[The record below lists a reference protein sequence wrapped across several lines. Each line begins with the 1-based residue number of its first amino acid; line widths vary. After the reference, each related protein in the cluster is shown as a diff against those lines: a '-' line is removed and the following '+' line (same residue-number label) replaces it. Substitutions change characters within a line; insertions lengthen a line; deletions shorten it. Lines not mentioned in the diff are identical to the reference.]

1 MSTDAN
7 DTQASPTGDGS
18 ADNAPK
24 GTGGA
29 LALMLPPDQGVWNE
43 ARKLAADK
51 SIRVEDLATC
61 CIQDPV
67 IVLDLLRTSNAMFFA
82 GGKSNIT
89 SVKTAIVRLGSDV
102 VIETLEKMSER
113 PALEEEEV
121 SFWFE
126 HHRSRCRR
134 TAIVARILSEALART
149 LTDDCQAAGLL
160 LSIGDMLAVA
170 HFGTKYVELAEQ
182 LSKSGLNYRLAQDY
196 RFDVERMGVS
206 YLRKYGIPEAL
217 LFAIERDGRARSQER
232 VLIKPLSWASQELV
246 EAFDSNRWEKFAPG
260 KTLSSKSSL
269 RMLQIPDNQYLKI
282 YERCSEYL
290 FAARLLEERKKH
302 GASLNVAATVSH
314 EEVGVE
320 ISAPETEEVADS
332 LQDDIQNLLRGS
344 PAEEEVIEDAVEAP
358 ALAAKPRAIS
368 TLASVGKESEN
379 TGDDFAISKTPSAKA
394 RPAREAPDRPKE
406 AAPELLTDAGKEIM
420 QSMSGLLDG
429 AKSGEELLTQLLD
442 MLVKSGKFEKS
453 ALIVVSKDRKKAK
466 VVAARGPNIGNGQ
479 TIIIDDPLS
488 PLASC
493 FSKVKSWGSKQSKES
508 PWGSKAFAVA
518 PIDAAHDTPVALYAD
533 CGTDGAIT
541 FEARRIF
548 RTVVQALN
556 QRLPEIPG
564 GIPIEI

>member
-1 MSTDAN
+1 MSTDSQDISGAN
-7 DTQASPTGDGS
+7 PTDVSPDG
-18 ADNAPK
+18 APK

-29 LALMLPPDQGVWNE
+29 LSLMLPPDQAVWNE

-51 SIRVEDLATC
+51 TIRVEDLATC

-89 SVKTAIVRLGSDV
+89 SIKTAIVRLGSDV
-102 VIETLEKMSER
+102 VIDTLEKMSER
-113 PALEEEEV
+113 PQIEEEEV

-126 HHRSRCRR
+126 LHRSRCRR
-134 TAIVARILSEALART
+134 TAIVSRILSEALART
-149 LTDDCQAAGLL
+149 LTDDCQAAALL

-170 HFGTKYVELAEQ
+170 HFGQKYVELAEE

-196 RFDVERMGVS
+196 RFDVEKMGVS

-232 VLIKPLSWASQELV
+232 VLIKPIIWASIELV

-290 FAARLLEERKKH
+290 FAARLQEERKKH
-302 GASLNVAATVSH
+302 GTTAVQAVTSAEPVAVADDS
-314 EEVGVE
+314 
-320 ISAPETEEVADS
+320 SSETDS
-332 LQDDIQNLLRGS
+332 LQDDIQNLLKGGS
-344 PAEEEVIEDAVEAP
+344 VAEVASAEEAFDQVEPPSAPAAQPSMRAVEESAP
-358 ALAAKPRAIS
+358 
-368 TLASVGKESEN
+368 
-379 TGDDFAISKTPSAKA
+379 GDDFAITKSPGPAAK
-394 RPAREAPDRPKE
+394 PARATSSRPKDPQPE
-406 AAPELLTDAGKEIM
+406 PLTSAAKEIM
-420 QSMSGLLDG
+420 QSMSGLMEE

-453 ALIVVSKDRKKAK
+453 ALIVISKDRKKAK

-479 TIIIDDPLS
+479 TLIIDDPLS

-493 FSKVKSWGSKQSKES
+493 FSKVKSWGSRESKES

-518 PIDAAHDTPVALYAD
+518 PIDAAHETPVALYAD

>member
-1 MSTDAN
+1 MSTDSQDISGAN
-7 DTQASPTGDGS
+7 PADGA
-18 ADNAPK
+18 ADGAPK

-29 LALMLPPDQGVWNE
+29 LSLMLPPDQAVWNE

-89 SVKTAIVRLGSDV
+89 SIKTAIVRLGSDV

-113 PALEEEEV
+113 PQIEEEEV
-121 SFWFE
+121 LFWFE
-126 HHRSRCRR
+126 LHRSRCRR
-134 TAIVARILSEALART
+134 TAIVSRILSEALART
-149 LTDDCQAAGLL
+149 LTDDCQAAALL
-160 LSIGDMLAVA
+160 LSVGDMLAVA
-170 HFGTKYVELAEQ
+170 HFGQKYVELAEE

-196 RFDVERMGVS
+196 RFDVEKMGVS

-232 VLIKPLSWASQELV
+232 VLIKPIIWASLELV

-290 FAARLLEERKKH
+290 FAARLQEERKKH
-302 GASLNVAATVSH
+302 GATAVQAVISPEPEAVSVDSTN
-314 EEVGVE
+314 E
-320 ISAPETEEVADS
+320 SDS
-332 LQDDIQNLLRGS
+332 LQDDIQNLLKGGV
-344 PAEEEVIEDAVEAP
+344 PEEVDSAEATREEAEIPPISSAPPTNPTAPEP
-358 ALAAKPRAIS
+358 APS
-368 TLASVGKESEN
+368 
-379 TGDDFAISKTPSAKA
+379 DDFAITKSPTTSLK
-394 RPAREAPDRPKE
+394 PARTTVPRPKDPQPE
-406 AAPELLTDAGKEIM
+406 PLTSAAKEIM
-420 QSMSGLLDG
+420 QSMSGLMDE
-429 AKSGEELLTQLLD
+429 AKSGEELLSQLLD

-479 TIIIDDPLS
+479 TLIIDDPLS
-488 PLASC
+488 PLARC
-493 FSKVKSWGSKQSKES
+493 FSKVKSWGSRESKDS